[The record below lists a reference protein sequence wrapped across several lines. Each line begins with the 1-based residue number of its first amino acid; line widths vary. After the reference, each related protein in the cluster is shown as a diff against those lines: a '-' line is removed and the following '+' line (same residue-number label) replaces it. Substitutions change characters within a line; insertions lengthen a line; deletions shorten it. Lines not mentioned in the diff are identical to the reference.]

1 MLTGAFDGVGAAPG
15 DYYPEPLRPAIDA
28 LNERIYDG
36 VNNGVYKAGFA
47 TSQAAYDEAV
57 AGVFETL
64 DWLDA
69 QLSRQRY
76 VTGDQLTEADIR
88 LFTTL
93 VRFAEVYRGTFQ
105 CNVRRIADYPSL
117 WGFTRDPFQFPG
129 MPPPLNTDH
138 IKPQD
143 PTSRVDGTSG
153 KM

>member
-88 LFTTL
+88 LFTTD
-93 VRFAEVYRGTFQ
+93 RK
-105 CNVRRIADYPSL
+105 S
-117 WGFTRDPFQFPG
+117 TR
-129 MPPPLNTDH
+129 LNSSH
-138 IKPQD
+138 
-143 PTSRVDGTSG
+143 
-153 KM
+153 